1 MIERRR
7 FLTLVG
13 GLAVAATPLVAVG
26 PAWARP
32 SMKVHRDPSCGCC
45 EAWVAHVRKA
55 GYEARIEVTDDID
68 AVKRRLGVPASLA
81 SCHTAEIDGYLLEG
95 HVPAEVVARLL
106 AERPVIRG
114 LAVPGMPIGSPGME
128 TPGMAPDP
136 FRVIAF
142 TGDGRTSVFAD
153 FPRGWGG

>member
-1 MIERRR
+1 MIARRR
-7 FLTLVG
+7 FLSLLG
-13 GLAVAATPLVAVG
+13 GLAVAAPALASTG
-26 PAWARP
+26 SAWARP
-32 SMKVHRDPSCGCC
+32 PMRVHRDPSCGCC

-68 AVKRRLGVPASLA
+68 AVKQRLGVPAALA

-95 HVPAEVVARLL
+95 HVPAEIVGRLL
-106 AERPVIRG
+106 AERPAIRG

-128 TPGMAPDP
+128 TPGMAPEP
-136 FRVIAF
+136 FQVIAF
-142 TGDGRTSVFAD
+142 ADGGRMSVFAD

>member
-1 MIERRR
+1 MIGRRR

-13 GLAVAATPLVAVG
+13 GLTVAATSLAAIR
-26 PAWARP
+26 PARARP
-32 SMKVHRDPSCGCC
+32 PMMVHRDPGCGCC

-55 GYEARIEVTDDID
+55 GYEARIEVSGDID
-68 AVKRRLGVPASLA
+68 AVKQRLGVPEALA

-95 HVPAEVVARLL
+95 HVPAEIVARLL
-106 AERPVIRG
+106 AERPAIRG

-136 FRVIAF
+136 FQVIAF
-142 TGDGRTSVFAD
+142 ADGGRMSVFAD
-153 FPRGWGG
+153 FPRGWVG

>member
-13 GLAVAATPLVAVG
+13 GLAIAATPLVAAG
-26 PAWARP
+26 PARARP
-32 SMKVHRDPSCGCC
+32 PMRVHRDPSCGCC

-55 GYEARIEVTDDID
+55 GYDARIEVAPDLD
-68 AVKRRLGVPASLA
+68 AVKQRLGVPEALA
-81 SCHTAEIDGYLLEG
+81 SCHTAEIDGWLVEG
-95 HVPAEVVARLL
+95 HVPAEIIDRLL
-106 AERPVIRG
+106 AERPAIRG

-128 TPGMAPDP
+128 TPGMAPEP

-142 TGDGRTSVFAD
+142 ADGGRMSVFAD
-153 FPRGWGG
+153 FPRGWAG

>member
-13 GLAVAATPLVAVG
+13 GLAVAATPFVALG
-26 PAWARP
+26 PARARP
-32 SMKVHRDPSCGCC
+32 AMRVHRDPSCGCC

-55 GYEARIEVTDDID
+55 GFDARIEVTDDID
-68 AVKRRLGVPASLA
+68 AVKSRLGVPAALA

-95 HVPAEVVARLL
+95 HVPAEIVTRLL
-106 AERPVIRG
+106 AERPAIRG

-128 TPGMAPDP
+128 TPGMAPEP

-142 TGDGRTSVFAD
+142 AGDGRMSVFAD
-153 FPRGWGG
+153 FPRGWAG

>member
-7 FLTLVG
+7 VLTLLG
-13 GLAVAATPLVAVG
+13 GLAVASGTVLAAG
-26 PAWARP
+26 PAPARP
-32 SMKVHRDPSCGCC
+32 PMKVHRDPSCGCC
-45 EAWVAHVRKA
+45 EAWVAHVKRA
-55 GYEARIEVTDDID
+55 GFDARIEITDDID

-95 HVPAEVVARLL
+95 HVPAEIVTRLL
-106 AERPVIRG
+106 AERPAIRG

-142 TGDGRTSVFAD
+142 ADGGRMSVFAD

>member
-13 GLAVAATPLVAVG
+13 SLAIAATPLVIAA
-26 PAWARP
+26 PTLARP
-32 SMKVHRDPSCGCC
+32 PMRVHRDPSCGCC

-55 GYEARIEVTDDID
+55 GFEARIEISDDVD
-68 AVKRRLGVPASLA
+68 AVKRRLGVPDALA
-81 SCHTAEIDGYLLEG
+81 SCHTAEIDGYVVEG
-95 HVPAEVVARLL
+95 HVPAAAIEKLL
-106 AERPVIRG
+106 AERPAIRG

-128 TPGMAPDP
+128 TPGMAPEP
-136 FRVIAF
+136 FQVIAF
-142 TGDGRTSVFAD
+142 AANGLTSVFAD

>member
-13 GLAVAATPLVAVG
+13 GLAVAATPLAAVG
-26 PAWARP
+26 PARARP

-68 AVKRRLGVPASLA
+68 AVKQRLGVPEALA

-95 HVPAEVVARLL
+95 HVPAEIVARLL
-106 AERPVIRG
+106 AERPAIRG
-114 LAVPGMPIGSPGME
+114 LAVPVMPIGSPGME

-142 TGDGRTSVFAD
+142 AANGRTSVFAD